1 MGKLNMK
8 YKLLKN
14 KKGIAP
20 LVIVALVGIPLFL
33 LLVGG
38 GLTAWKISQ
47 VTSSIPT
54 WVWIGIA
61 FLIILMF
68 LPKRKK

>member
-1 MGKLNMK
+1 MEKLNMK
-8 YKLLKN
+8 YKMN
-14 KKGIAP
+14 KKGF
-20 LVIVALVGIPLFL
+20 VITGTMILLGIGIPLLL

-61 FLIILMF
+61 FLIILML